1 MSSEFL
7 KITPE
12 KSLNGLNNYFFKDIY
27 IKFKKTELQEI
38 SWLPHVWIHFSLRM
52 QECRDETELYNYQW
66 IQPSNNKFINAILGG
81 MLDLP
86 WLKHIYNN
94 KYFSHKT
101 NGKQYLFTFYEPHG
115 KLFEWNWYWWPHH
128 GAFAAYTRKND
139 KNAQVTYIT
148 RLGEG

>member
-38 SWLPHVWIHFSLRM
+38 SWLPHVWIHCSLRM

-66 IQPSNNKFINAILGG
+66 IQPSNNKFTDAILEG
-81 MLDLP
+81 
-86 WLKHIYNN
+86 YA
-94 KYFSHKT
+94 
-101 NGKQYLFTFYEPHG
+101 
-115 KLFEWNWYWWPHH
+115 WP
-128 GAFAAYTRKND
+128 ALT
-139 KNAQVTYIT
+139 VTY
-148 RLGEG
+148 LQQ